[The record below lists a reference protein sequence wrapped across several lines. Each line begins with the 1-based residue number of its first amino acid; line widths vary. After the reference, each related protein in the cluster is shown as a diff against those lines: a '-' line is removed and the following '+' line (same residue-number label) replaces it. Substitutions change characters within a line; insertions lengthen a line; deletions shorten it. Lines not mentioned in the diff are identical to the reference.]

1 MNLVKFDIS
10 FEAINKEE
18 SLLTLDAFREM
29 IDFHE
34 KMENELTV
42 NVDETNLE
50 GWLTLLDPKSDRG

>member
-42 NVDETNLE
+42 NVDENNME